1 MEAYLTVARAAR
13 AEYTEKKSRFI
24 GLVFPVES
32 EEEARALLEQTRKHY
47 YDARHCCYC
56 YVIKDGQTRY
66 SDDSEP
72 QGTAGLPML
81 SVFQHANVE
90 NVLCC
95 VVRYFGGVLLGT
107 GGLVRAYTTA
117 AKDALQAAGIAQYRA
132 WTKADVWSPYPF
144 YERVKLE
151 LGAQG
156 GIIED
161 TEFGADILLHVMLP
175 EEAVEPFSEHLRE
188 MTAGR
193 CKPEVTGSV
202 YRAVLLEK

>member
-1 MEAYLTVARAAR
+1 MEPYLTAARAAR
-13 AEYTEKKSRFI
+13 AEYVEKKSRFI

-32 EEEARALLEQTRKHY
+32 EEEARSLLEQTRKHY
-47 YDARHCCYC
+47 YDARHCCYS
-56 YVIKDGQTRY
+56 YLIKDGATRY

-81 SVFQHANVE
+81 SVLQHAGVQ

-117 AKDALQAAGIAQYRA
+117 AKDALEAAGIAHCRA
-132 WTKADVWSPYPF
+132 WVKADVWSPYTF
-144 YERVKLE
+144 YDRVKLE
-151 LGAQG
+151 LDAHG
-156 GIIED
+156 GVVDD

-175 EEAVEPFSEHLRE
+175 EENVDAFAGRLRE